1 MSRKVVMTILAII
14 LLLGLTANT
23 VFAQAG
29 TPVQPAAE
37 KYFAGGTK
45 NIAAKDL
52 YTNLNDG
59 DKSNDPFM
67 IDIRAAADYAN
78 GHMPGAINVDPKVLF
93 TPAELAKLPKG
104 KQIVVN
110 CYSAQTSS
118 QTVAGLRM
126 LGYDAYSMLYGIPGW
141 GTNDKVTYPFTA
153 SQSGKYAV
161 SKDAAQLIGTN
172 EAPKPLGDT
181 VEAAAA
187 AYYPGGFKALKAS
200 DVYANLNDGDKT
212 NDPVI
217 IDVRS
222 AEHYAAGHIPG
233 AVNMDAKKM
242 FATAELAKLP
252 KGKQIVSYCYSGQTA
267 SQVTAALRMLGY
279 DAYNMQFGM
288 PSWAIVDAASTPV
301 WDVSKSGNY
310 PLVLGPLP
318 VAGASTAVT
327 STTTVTATKPVTT
340 TAAVTT
346 TKPVTTTAPVA
357 TAPAAAP
364 KALPTTGLPL
374 DPALAAIG
382 LALLGA
388 GLALRKR
395 S

>member
-29 TPVQPAAE
+29 APVQPAAE

-78 GHMPGAINVDPKVLF
+78 GHIPGAINVDPKVLF
-93 TPAELAKLPKG
+93 TPAELAKLPKD

-110 CYSAQTSS
+110 CYTGQTSS

-126 LGYDAYSMLYGIPGW
+126 LGYDAYSLLYGIPSW
-141 GTNDKVTYPFTA
+141 GTNDKVTYPFNA
-153 SQSGKYAV
+153 SQSGNYPV
-161 SKDAAQLIGTN
+161 SKDAAQLTGTN
-172 EAPKPLGDT
+172 EAPKPLGVT

-217 IDVRS
+217 LDVRK
-222 AEHYAAGHIPG
+222 AEDYATGHIPG
-233 AVNMDAKKM
+233 AVNMDPKTM
-242 FATAELAKLP
+242 FTAAELAKLP

-288 PSWAIVDAASTPV
+288 PAWAIVNDVATPV
-301 WDVSKSGNY
+301 WSVSKSGNY

-318 VAGASTAVT
+318 LASASTAVT
-327 STTTVTATKPVTT
+327 STTTVTTTKPVTT
-340 TAAVTT
+340 TAAITT
-346 TKPVTTTAPVA
+346 TKPVTTTAPAASA
-357 TAPAAAP
+357 TAAAP
-364 KALPTTGLPL
+364 KALPTTGLPI
-374 DPALAAIG
+374 DPALAAVG

>member
-110 CYSAQTSS
+110 CYSGQTSS

-126 LGYDAYSMLYGIPGW
+126 LGYDAYSMLYGIPSW
-141 GTNDKVTYPFTA
+141 GVNDKVTYSFNA
-153 SQSGKYAV
+153 SQSGKYPV
-161 SKDAAQLIGTN
+161 SKDAAQLTGTN

-187 AYYPGGFKALKAS
+187 AYFGAGVKTTKAVDL
-200 DVYANLNDGDKT
+200 YANLNDGDKA

-242 FATAELAKLP
+242 FTTAELAKLP
-252 KGKQIVSYCYSGQTA
+252 KGKQIVSYCYAGHTA
-267 SQVTAALRMLGY
+267 SQVAAALRMLGY
-279 DAYNMQFGM
+279 DANNMLYGM
-288 PSWAIVDAASTPV
+288 PAWAIVDATSTPV

-318 VAGASTAVT
+318 VASASTAVT

>member
-1 MSRKVVMTILAII
+1 M
-14 LLLGLTANT
+14 
-23 VFAQAG
+23 
-29 TPVQPAAE
+29 
-37 KYFAGGTK
+37 
-45 NIAAKDL
+45 
-52 YTNLNDG
+52 
-59 DKSNDPFM
+59 
-67 IDIRAAADYAN
+67 
-78 GHMPGAINVDPKVLF
+78 
-93 TPAELAKLPKG
+93 
-104 KQIVVN
+104 
-110 CYSAQTSS
+110 
-118 QTVAGLRM
+118 
-126 LGYDAYSMLYGIPGW
+126 
-141 GTNDKVTYPFTA
+141 
-153 SQSGKYAV
+153 
-161 SKDAAQLIGTN
+161 
-172 EAPKPLGDT
+172 
-181 VEAAAA
+181 
-187 AYYPGGFKALKAS
+187 
-200 DVYANLNDGDKT
+200 YANLNDGDKA

-233 AVNMDAKKM
+233 AINMDAKKM

-252 KGKQIVSYCYSGQTA
+252 KGKQIISYCYSGQTA

-288 PSWAIVDAASTPV
+288 PSWAIVDATSTPV

-318 VAGASTAVT
+318 VASASTAVT
-327 STTTVTATKPVTT
+327 STTTVTTTKLVTT

-346 TKPVTTTAPVA
+346 TKPVTTTAAP
-357 TAPAAAP
+357 APAAAP

-374 DPALAAIG
+374 DPALAAVG